1 MQDVVDFRETEF
13 TLKCDWIKCMSL
25 FYNLPVQFIIQVLIL
40 DFPDVF
46 TESCLSP
53 PVLIPEGAVVGI
65 EPLLPAVGPPSVV
78 DSGVIDG
85 NVVLV
90 QGDHLGP
97 INNIFV
103 DAVTI

>member
-1 MQDVVDFRETEF
+1 MQDMVDFRETEF
-13 TLKCDWIKCMSL
+13 TLECDWIECMSL
-25 FYNLPVQFIIQVLIL
+25 LYDFPVQCIIQILIL
-40 DFPDVF
+40 YFPDVL

-53 PVLIPEGAVVGI
+53 PVLIPEGAVVGVV
-65 EPLLPAVGPPSVV
+65 PLLPAVGPPSVV

-97 INNIFV
+97 INNIFM

>member
-1 MQDVVDFRETEF
+1 
-13 TLKCDWIKCMSL
+13 MSF

-53 PVLIPEGAVVGI
+53 PVLIPEGAVVGVV
-65 EPLLPAVGPPSVV
+65 PLLPAVGPPSVV

>member
-1 MQDVVDFRETEF
+1 MQDMVDFRETEF
-13 TLKCDWIKCMSL
+13 TLECDWIECMSL
-25 FYNLPVQFIIQVLIL
+25 FYNLPVQRIIQVLIL
-40 DFPDVF
+40 DFPDVL

-53 PVLIPEGAVVGI
+53 PVLIPEGAVVGVV
-65 EPLLPAVGPPSVV
+65 PLLPAVGPPSVV

-85 NVVLV
+85 DVVLV